1 MRTIALSVLVL
12 IISLSSYAQ
21 EGYKIYVQV
30 KGSENGQIILGHHR
44 SKALIPDDTLKANAK
59 GEVVFKGNKK
69 LRKGLYLIFLP
80 NRTYF
85 DILIGDKQ
93 DFYVYNDTTN
103 LFKNLKVK
111 GSLDNQIFIEYQNF
125 MEKNTGKAKELQD
138 KLNNATTDKQKE
150 KYREQ
155 LQQVQ
160 KEWKD
165 YIMKIVE
172 QYPQLYVSKFLK
184 ALIQVEK
191 PKDITDPLES
201 YLWMKNHFFD
211 NFNIGDPD
219 LFYTPFYEG
228 KIDEYLDKI
237 IVPQPDSLIQAVDYI
252 LAQVRHDDE
261 MYKFTLIHLFNKY
274 ARSQLII
281 AENVYTHLAEI
292 YIRDAYW
299 SDKDFINRLKT
310 RIARKKNCLIGY
322 KAQPL
327 HLAILPPD
335 SNAIDMMRI
344 PLKEMKVQGKEIEKE
359 KPNFEDRINDLSVLI
374 AQYMANFQN
383 YIDLYN
389 INAKYIIL
397 LFMDPECSHCRKET
411 PELYDIYTNYLKDK
425 DVVVLNIY
433 MERNTDNW
441 EHFCNNID
449 KWFSFIQKHKF
460 YSPGWYNVWNPFAN
474 TRFKYDI
481 SSTPKVFLLD
491 KDKKIIAKNI
501 GPEQLKEIILN
512 LEENSNE
519 KDNK

>member
-1 MRTIALSVLVL
+1 M
-12 IISLSSYAQ
+12 
-21 EGYKIYVQV
+21 
-30 KGSENGQIILGHHR
+30 
-44 SKALIPDDTLKANAK
+44 
-59 GEVVFKGNKK
+59 
-69 LRKGLYLIFLP
+69 
-80 NRTYF
+80 
-85 DILIGDKQ
+85 
-93 DFYVYNDTTN
+93 
-103 LFKNLKVK
+103 
-111 GSLDNQIFIEYQNF
+111 
-125 MEKNTGKAKELQD
+125 
-138 KLNNATTDKQKE
+138 
-150 KYREQ
+150 
-155 LQQVQ
+155 
-160 KEWKD
+160 
-165 YIMKIVE
+165 
-172 QYPQLYVSKFLK
+172 
-184 ALIQVEK
+184 
-191 PKDITDPLES
+191 
-201 YLWMKNHFFD
+201 
-211 NFNIGDPD
+211 
-219 LFYTPFYEG
+219 
-228 KIDEYLDKI
+228 
-237 IVPQPDSLIQAVDYI
+237 
-252 LAQVRHDDE
+252 
-261 MYKFTLIHLFNKY
+261 
-274 ARSQLII
+274 
-281 AENVYTHLAEI
+281 
-292 YIRDAYW
+292 
-299 SDKDFINRLKT
+299 
-310 RIARKKNCLIGY
+310 
-322 KAQPL
+322 

-433 MERNTDNW
+433 LERNTDNW

-512 LEENSNE
+512 LEENSKE